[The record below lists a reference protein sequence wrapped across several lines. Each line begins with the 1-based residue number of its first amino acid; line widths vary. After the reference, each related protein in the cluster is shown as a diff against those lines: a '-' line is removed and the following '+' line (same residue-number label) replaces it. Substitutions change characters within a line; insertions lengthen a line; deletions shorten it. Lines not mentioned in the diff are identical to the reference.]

1 MFGTSASPPWLR
13 SSQRHL
19 PRPRTDRPGNPR
31 QIGAARSRVSRSSI
45 RACGQP
51 RRTSAITLKSQPMA
65 PIKSSSLAITTS
77 RTSSSMRRAFRSTAT
92 HPRSLSIDQL
102 LNPKRCRHVS
112 TPRPRRNG
120 VEKRQRARTAGTITV
135 STAVLVERP
144 GPGRS
149 PFQSM
154 ARPPRLQDGC
164 CMSTQPL
171 HLLRCSS
178 ASLPW
183 DSFPRSPCCAAE
195 R

>member
-1 MFGTSASPPWLR
+1 M
-13 SSQRHL
+13 Q
-19 PRPRTDRPGNPR
+19 PRP
-31 QIGAARSRVSRSSI
+31 
-45 RACGQP
+45 
-51 RRTSAITLKSQPMA
+51 TSAITLKSQPMV
-65 PIKSSSLAITTS
+65 PIKSSSLATTAS
-77 RTSSSMRRAFRSTAT
+77 RTSSSTRREFRSTAT

-102 LNPKRCRHVS
+102 LIPKRCRHVS
-112 TPRPRRNG
+112 TPKPRRNG

-144 GPGRS
+144 ERGVSR
-149 PFQSM
+149 FQSM